1 MSDVNSLEVLDF
13 PLNGVRL
20 IEASAGTGKTY
31 TIAALY
37 VRLILGHGSNGS
49 AFQRPLLPPDILVVT
64 FTDAS
69 TKELRDRIRARLSD
83 AARYFRKLPVVTDP
97 FLENLRAE
105 YKEAEW
111 SDHAHRLEIAANWM
125 DEAAVFTIHGWCNR
139 MLKQHAFDSGSLFQQ
154 TLNNDDAELLLQVV
168 RDYWRTH
175 FYALSPTGCHGV
187 FGVVKTPDALA
198 KKIKN
203 LLKETEALPLDQ
215 ALDWSEDLKQW
226 EAWENQR
233 RALEETARKAWFDAQ
248 KEIKALF
255 DKASDEDWLKQNI
268 YSKDKLPS
276 LLDKM
281 NQWAKNQC
289 HLKSIEIIK
298 FSKTSIN
305 KGIKKDFK
313 KESVHFELKPFNI
326 LDDYSEHLNLEND
339 FTKRIIPHAIQWIRH
354 QYSKE
359 KQRLAQITY
368 DDMLTHLDQ
377 ALQGERGQQL
387 ANVIRSQY
395 PVAMIDEFQDTD
407 PVQYR
412 IFSTLYPAEQ
422 TEGLGCFMIGDPK
435 QAIYSFR
442 GADIFTYLQAHQ
454 ATTDR
459 HYTLDTNYRSTQGL
473 VKAIN
478 RVFLQADQRLDG
490 LGAFQFKNGDSNPLP
505 FVDVQAQGR
514 KKSWLVKGEQP
525 LPLTAWVLESDTA
538 ISFTEYQKQLA
549 EATASEIVG
558 LLNSAQTEQTGFAG
572 EDQFDA
578 LQPGDIAILVRTGTE
593 AKIMRQALSKR
604 GLPSVYL
611 SERDSIYA
619 SPEAGDM
626 LIWLKALA
634 DPRNE
639 TKVRAA
645 LSTATFA
652 YPYVQLQHFI
662 TDEVSWEQH
671 LERFMVYQ
679 QRWQLNGILPALRQ
693 LISDYDLHN
702 QVNDQN
708 ERERSLTNL
717 LHLAE
722 LLQQASTQLD
732 GEQALIRH
740 LAEAIADESEQASE
754 DLILRLE
761 SDANLIKIITIHKSK
776 GLEYPLVFLPF
787 IATFKEP
794 RGDYF
799 RFHDENKNLCIDFD
813 KQAASQEAANQERL
827 QEDLRLLYVA
837 LTRAQYACW
846 LGLAPVKFGSTNDC
860 LLHKSAIG
868 YLLDWRAK
876 DPSTALR
883 AKLESM
889 KGTCAQ
895 IAIASLPEA
904 NAEPYTRITETPS
917 LDQVAVAETK
927 VADTWW
933 IASYS
938 ALTMG
943 AQKTPVSPLSYL
955 EPESAQ
961 DAEYP
966 EDEALETNHATDKP
980 EGVHQLP
987 KGAGPGVLV
996 HALLETLAK
1005 AGFSQTAHDAAKK
1018 KETIQKLFSRPVWQA
1033 HLEVINSALD
1043 NWLSMPLF
1051 AQDDAFCLASLETGQ
1066 YQAELE
1072 FLIGV
1077 DENRGVDVQ
1086 RLDTLVSQAT
1096 FSGLARPA
1104 ALPNQLTGLLKG
1116 FIDLVFVHNGRY
1128 YVADYKFNHL
1138 GNQLSD
1144 YAPDKLREA
1153 MLSKRYDLQMVLYL
1167 LALHRLLKA
1176 RLGQHYDYDQHIGG
1190 GLYLFLR
1197 GAEHASRGLVLERPD
1212 RVLIETLDQLFTGE
1226 GQ

>member
-1 MSDVNSLEVLDF
+1 MSDVNSLEVLEF

-139 MLKQHAFDSGSLFQQ
+139 MLKRHAFDSGSLFQQ

-187 FGVVKTPDALA
+187 FGVVKTPEALA

-233 RALEETARKAWFDAQ
+233 RALEETARKAWCLDQSAIH
-248 KEIKALF
+248 EVLVP
-255 DKASDEDWLKQNI
+255 ASTNGWLNGTKYRRNTFA
-268 YSKDKLPS
+268 DKLAEINNWAS
-276 LLDKM
+276 LGTDLATEAIAKFGKQRLTAGLVAAHVNKAEHFDHPAFNAIDELSAHAEQQPELDEK
-281 NQWAKNQC
+281 
-289 HLKSIEIIK
+289 
-298 FSKTSIN
+298 
-305 KGIKKDFK
+305 
-313 KESVHFELKPFNI
+313 
-326 LDDYSEHLNLEND
+326 
-339 FTKRIIPHAIQWIRH
+339 IIPHAIQWIRH

-377 ALQGERGQQL
+377 ALQSERGQQL

-473 VKAIN
+473 VEAIN
-478 RVFLQADQRLDG
+478 RVFLQADQRPDG

-505 FVDVQAQGR
+505 FVKVQAQGR

-525 LPLTAWVLESDTA
+525 LPLTAWVLDSDTA

-549 EATASEIVG
+549 EATASEIVA
-558 LLNSAQTEQTGFAG
+558 LLNSAQTEEKTGFAG
-572 EDQFDA
+572 KDQFDA

-799 RFHDENKNLCIDFD
+799 RFHD
-813 KQAASQEAANQERL
+813 
-827 QEDLRLLYVA
+827 
-837 LTRAQYACW
+837 
-846 LGLAPVKFGSTNDC
+846 
-860 LLHKSAIG
+860 
-868 YLLDWRAK
+868 
-876 DPSTALR
+876 
-883 AKLESM
+883 
-889 KGTCAQ
+889 
-895 IAIASLPEA
+895 
-904 NAEPYTRITETPS
+904 
-917 LDQVAVAETK
+917 
-927 VADTWW
+927 
-933 IASYS
+933 
-938 ALTMG
+938 
-943 AQKTPVSPLSYL
+943 
-955 EPESAQ
+955 
-961 DAEYP
+961 
-966 EDEALETNHATDKP
+966 
-980 EGVHQLP
+980 
-987 KGAGPGVLV
+987 
-996 HALLETLAK
+996 
-1005 AGFSQTAHDAAKK
+1005 
-1018 KETIQKLFSRPVWQA
+1018 
-1033 HLEVINSALD
+1033 
-1043 NWLSMPLF
+1043 
-1051 AQDDAFCLASLETGQ
+1051 
-1066 YQAELE
+1066 
-1072 FLIGV
+1072 
-1077 DENRGVDVQ
+1077 
-1086 RLDTLVSQAT
+1086 
-1096 FSGLARPA
+1096 
-1104 ALPNQLTGLLKG
+1104 
-1116 FIDLVFVHNGRY
+1116 
-1128 YVADYKFNHL
+1128 
-1138 GNQLSD
+1138 
-1144 YAPDKLREA
+1144 
-1153 MLSKRYDLQMVLYL
+1153 
-1167 LALHRLLKA
+1167 
-1176 RLGQHYDYDQHIGG
+1176 
-1190 GLYLFLR
+1190 
-1197 GAEHASRGLVLERPD
+1197 
-1212 RVLIETLDQLFTGE
+1212 
-1226 GQ
+1226 